1 MNNYDDIINLK
12 RPNSRRPNSS
22 HPHMPLYKRAAQ
34 FSPFAALTGYDDMV
48 IDASK
53 ITDRKIDSYDELEMM
68 ISDKLNYINNHIKD
82 KIKVIITYFSYK
94 DSKYITKEGIVK
106 RIDIIYKNIKLED
119 NTIIDI
125 NDIIDIDF

>member
-1 MNNYDDIINLK
+1 MNNYDDIINLE
-12 RPNSRRPNSS
+12 RPNSS

-68 ISDKLNYINNHIKD
+68 ISDKLNYISNHIKD
-82 KIKVIITYFSYK
+82 KIKVSIIYFSYK
-94 DSKYITKEGIVK
+94 KSKYITKEGIVK

>member
-12 RPNSRRPNSS
+12 RPNSS

-34 FSPFAALTGYDDMV
+34 FSPFAALTGYD
-48 IDASK
+48 
-53 ITDRKIDSYDELEMM
+53 E
-68 ISDKLNYINNHIKD
+68 LNYINNHIKD

-94 DSKYITKEGIVK
+94 DSKYITKEGVIK